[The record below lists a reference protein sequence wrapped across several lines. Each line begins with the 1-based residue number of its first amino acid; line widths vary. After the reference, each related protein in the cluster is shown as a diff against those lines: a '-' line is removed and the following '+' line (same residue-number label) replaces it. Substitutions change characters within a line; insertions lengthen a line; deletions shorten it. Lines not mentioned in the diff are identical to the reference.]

1 MIFVLLAWLLP
12 FITVVVI
19 MYTLV
24 DENTTVR
31 DFLKLA
37 GMSLIPVSNWFV
49 VGFVIVEV
57 ITSNDKIQEFLNKK
71 LK

>member
-12 FITVVVI
+12 FIIVGILV
-19 MYTLV
+19 YTLEG
-24 DENTTVR
+24 DSITVR

>member
-12 FITVVVI
+12 FIIVGILV
-19 MYTLV
+19 YTLEG
-24 DENTTVR
+24 DSITVR
-31 DFLKLA
+31 YFLKLT
-37 GMSLIPVSNWFV
+37 GMSLIPVFNWFV

-57 ITSNDKIQEFLNKK
+57 IISNDKIQEFLNKK